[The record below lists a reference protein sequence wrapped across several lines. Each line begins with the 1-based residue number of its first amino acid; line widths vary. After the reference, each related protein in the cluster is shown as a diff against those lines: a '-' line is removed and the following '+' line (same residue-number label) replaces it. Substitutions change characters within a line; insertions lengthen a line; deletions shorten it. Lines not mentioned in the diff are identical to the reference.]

1 MCMVIT
7 KDTKIR
13 DFLMKNPN
21 LSRVLVENG
30 ISPTLINK
38 NILSSLEETATSL
51 GLEKQLDKI
60 VDELNQKLE
69 EKTNTK
75 NKPKPDKVL
84 TITPLAAERI
94 KSIMASKGMKD
105 SSLKF
110 GIVSAGCATYVYD
123 MDFEKKPTKDE
134 IVIEENG
141 IRVFIAKKS
150 LPLIEG
156 CRIDYIESSRGF
168 KIENPN
174 TKSTN

>member
-1 MCMVIT
+1 MAIT

-30 ISPTLINK
+30 ISPALINK
-38 NILSSLEETATSL
+38 NILNSLEEAATSL
-51 GLEKQLDKI
+51 GLEKQLNKI
-60 VDELNQKLE
+60 VDELNRKLE
-69 EKTNTK
+69 EKAELK
-75 NKPKPDKVL
+75 NRPKPDKVL

-94 KSIMASKGMKD
+94 KSIMSSKGMQNYA
-105 SSLKF
+105 LKF

-123 MDFEKKPTKDE
+123 MDFEKKPTNDE
-134 IVIEENG
+134 IVLEEAG
-141 IRVFIAKKS
+141 IKVFIAKKS

-174 TKSTN
+174 KKSTN